1 MTYNLTLIDGNNIPL
16 QGFNVSISRNSDN
29 VQEFSGDTDANGL
42 ISATLTDST
51 VFLVNIAKANGRLRT
66 VFSLTTG
73 TSTISTTKP
82 IHLPTITSIGVS
94 VNTKTIPPIFS
105 KQVSF
110 SLKSLGV
117 VVDWGTI
124 PPKNYYRSTYYNV
137 GVTINTESKS
147 ELFYQIM

>member
-117 VVDWGTI
+117 VVD
-124 PPKNYYRSTYYNV
+124 
-137 GVTINTESKS
+137 
-147 ELFYQIM
+147 